1 MNRDHMSLKAAELA
15 QLHTAYRL
23 FMSEVVLDTHEFT
36 FYGAYNDD
44 WTSAGEYMENADDL
58 ETTPAT
64 SLNNNPAVTK
74 IGLDMAKRAFSD
86 ATNAGLRVNH
96 YGTTV
101 NNPIG
106 RAYFGLFNA
115 VSFLIETRGIG
126 RRPPE
131 L

>member
-58 ETTPAT
+58 ETTPP
-64 SLNNNPAVTK
+64 PA
-74 IGLDMAKRAFSD
+74 
-86 ATNAGLRVNH
+86 
-96 YGTTV
+96 
-101 NNPIG
+101 
-106 RAYFGLFNA
+106 
-115 VSFLIETRGIG
+115 
-126 RRPPE
+126 
-131 L
+131 